1 MWHRSPKLRHELIVC
16 QSDLAQ
22 IERFTDTANY
32 PVGLYVLPKRLVEKV
47 ARLQLRKLRAELT
60 ILTDLQ
66 ARYIGVEPDGPYKL
80 DQYRY

>member
-1 MWHRSPKLRHELIVC
+1 
-16 QSDLAQ
+16 
-22 IERFTDTANY
+22 
-32 PVGLYVLPKRLVEKV
+32 VLPKRLVEKV